1 MLATLHLSNNS
12 TNQLQEQLLTVG
24 ELRFFAA
31 TMEIKKRASTECR
44 ALQELETDT
53 TTTTIGLEVNA
64 FRAVGRKS
72 IKHQWIVFNHC
83 ILTLIRHILVP
94 SASLTFLCPPYLT
107 GKAPW
112 GRGCDWSVF
121 HGIWN
126 FQISD
131 GGIQCVCTYACL

>member
-31 TMEIKKRASTECR
+31 TMEITECR
-44 ALQELETDT
+44 ALQELETD

-72 IKHQWIVFNHC
+72 KIV
-83 ILTLIRHILVP
+83 L
-94 SASLTFLCPPYLT
+94 
-107 GKAPW
+107 
-112 GRGCDWSVF
+112 
-121 HGIWN
+121 
-126 FQISD
+126 
-131 GGIQCVCTYACL
+131 